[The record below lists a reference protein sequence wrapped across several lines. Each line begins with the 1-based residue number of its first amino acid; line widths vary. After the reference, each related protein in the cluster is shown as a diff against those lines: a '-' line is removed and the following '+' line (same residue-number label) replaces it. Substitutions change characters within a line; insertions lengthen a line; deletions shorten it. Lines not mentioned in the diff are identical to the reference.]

1 MHIYQVLVSALIKG
15 AIKYITQR
23 KTGVVHANNV
33 VLIIRIFLYTVKPMV
48 VSLRAQRITVQMF
61 YFRLTVDPDVLVWV
75 HAIFLFSLFF
85 AFGGCFNFQP
95 PWQEACAHWL
105 DGF

>member
-33 VLIIRIFLYTVKPMV
+33 VIIICILYTLKPVV
-48 VSLRAQRITVQMF
+48 VSLRGQTIHS
-61 YFRLTVDPDVLVWV
+61 PDVL
-75 HAIFLFSLFF
+75 L
-85 AFGGCFNFQP
+85 
-95 PWQEACAHWL
+95 
-105 DGF
+105 